1 MEKKWK
7 CVCGYIH
14 DGAEAPSQCP
24 KCGAP
29 REKFT
34 ALDDA
39 AARLVER
46 SRHNN
51 ALHCRLV
58 SLGREMERLCK
69 DGIADNLDPGCVGV
83 FNKTLAHSYEIMK
96 LSMTEMQSHI
106 AKGKWG

>member
-1 MEKKWK
+1 MRCEGYSCRDLGGKQKKLGKGDAKANTQREGKERSMEKKWK

-39 AARLVER
+39 AAQLVER

-58 SLGREMERLCK
+58 SL
-69 DGIADNLDPGCVGV
+69 A
-83 FNKTLAHSYEIMK
+83 
-96 LSMTEMQSHI
+96 
-106 AKGKWG
+106 GKWSVCARTALRTI